1 MTLFFKIIIAYLV
14 MRQLDLNK
22 RNTESLD
29 KTRLLK
35 ENNEMLRNFA
45 HVVSHDMKTPL
56 ANMIRTSDVIS

>member
-1 MTLFFKIIIAYLV
+1 
-14 MRQLDLNK
+14 MRQLELNK